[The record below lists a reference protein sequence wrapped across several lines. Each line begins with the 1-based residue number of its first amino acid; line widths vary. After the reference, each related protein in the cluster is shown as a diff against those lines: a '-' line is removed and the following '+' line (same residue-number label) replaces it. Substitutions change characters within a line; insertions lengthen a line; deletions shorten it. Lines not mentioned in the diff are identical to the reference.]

1 MSLQGFGG
9 EHLQERVQHMGREI
23 CIALAGAML
32 AMATGCGDHAA
43 HPFERFRDDA
53 RRDYQAELAQPQPAD
68 SLPAEPTLGDYTA
81 YAMMHSAALEAS
93 FNHWQAAL
101 QRIPQAR
108 ALPDPQLSYRYYIS
122 EVETRVGAMRQGVGV
137 SQRFPWIEKLMLRED
152 AAAQAA
158 RAAHANFQAQRWQL
172 AQRVAEAYWE
182 LYYLDQSIA
191 VVGENRR
198 LVEHLEGVART
209 RYKTATASHP
219 EVIRAQVELGKLGD
233 RYESLQDLR
242 GQAVAELNAAL
253 NRPTETPVPHL
264 APGDDE
270 FVTLDNAEM
279 LRRLEEANPRLAAM
293 QAEVRQREHEI
304 QLARQ
309 AYIPDLTLGVDYTD
323 INDSTAGRH
332 PSDDGKDA
340 VAVMASIN
348 LPIWYEKLN
357 AGVREA
363 RHRHYAAMLT
373 RQQTLADLAARVR
386 RAGFDYRDAQRK
398 YDLYSHTLLP
408 KARQLVKAREGAFR
422 GGTASFLDLVDAQR
436 VLLEF
441 NLAVARARAD
451 RGKSLARIEALL
463 GQSVTSS
470 HVADQ

>member
-1 MSLQGFGG
+1 
-9 EHLQERVQHMGREI
+9 MGREI
-23 CIALAGAML
+23 CIAWAGAML
-32 AMATGCGDHAA
+32 VMMTGCGNPAA

-53 RRDYQAELAQPQPAD
+53 RRDYQAELAPQRPAE
-68 SLPAEPTLGDYTA
+68 SLPDEATLTDYTA
-81 YAMMHSAALEAS
+81 YALRHNAALEAA
-93 FNHWQAAL
+93 FNRWQAAL
-101 QRIPQAR
+101 AKIPQAR
-108 ALPDPQLSYRYYIS
+108 SLPDPKLSYRYYIR

-137 SQRFPWIEKLMLRED
+137 SQTFPWIEKLMLRED

-172 AQRVAEAYWE
+172 VRRVAEAYWE
-182 LYYLDQSIA
+182 LYYLDQSVA

-233 RYESLQDLR
+233 RFVSLQDLR
-242 GQAVAELNAAL
+242 GQAAAELNAAM
-253 NRPTETPVPHL
+253 NRPTDSTVP
-264 APGDDE
+264 AIIPADDE
-270 FVTLDNAEM
+270 YVTIDDAEM
-279 LRRLEEANPRLAAM
+279 LRQLEEANPKLAAM
-293 QAEVRQREHEI
+293 QAEVEQRQHEVE
-304 QLARQ
+304 LARQ

-323 INDSTAGRH
+323 MNDSIAGRH

-348 LPIWYEKLN
+348 LPIWYGKLS

-363 RHRHYAAMLT
+363 RHKHYAAMLA
-373 RQQTLADLAARVR
+373 RQQTLADLTARVR

-398 YDLYSHTLLP
+398 YDLYSNTLLP

-463 GQSVTSS
+463 GQPVTSFE
-470 HVADQ
+470 ATDQ